1 VRSQPEARPAEA
13 PRPQAARQRPPA
25 AVRIDNSSLESFRRS
40 WQRLRASLA
49 PAQQTTLDGAV
60 ASLAFARYGS
70 AADLPA
76 NLRDNP
82 IVPETIRHRIHGM
95 TYAEIVELSREPP
108 AAP

>member
-1 VRSQPEARPAEA
+1 
-13 PRPQAARQRPPA
+13 
-25 AVRIDNSSLESFRRS
+25 
-40 WQRLRASLA
+40 
-49 PAQQTTLDGAV
+49 LDGAV